1 MAALLRPYAELDDRL
16 LAQTLTYINLVVK
29 WNSRINRTAV
39 RGEEEMVVRHFGE
52 SFFAA
57 AKLLSREASSPVIDV
72 GSGAGFPGLPLAMWA
87 PGAPVTLIESHGKKA
102 VFLNEVIRALE
113 LGNARVFNG
122 RAEDYSARAE
132 LVTMRGVEKFRDA
145 LASATHL
152 VADGGRLALMI
163 GAGQVKDVPEL
174 TRQIQW
180 QNPVMVPGGHSRVL
194 LVGTK
199 PVKVE

>member
-29 WNSRINRTAV
+29 WNSRINLTAV
-39 RGEEEMVVRHFGE
+39 RGEQEMVRRHFGE

-57 AKLLSREASSPVIDV
+57 AKLLAREASSPVVDV

-87 PGAPVTLIESHGKKA
+87 TDAPVTLIESHGKKA

-122 RAEDYSARAE
+122 RAEDYSDRAE
-132 LVTMRGVEKFRDA
+132 LVTMRGVEKFKDA
-145 LASATHL
+145 LASATLL

>member
-1 MAALLRPYAELDDRL
+1 M
-16 LAQTLTYINLVVK
+16 
-29 WNSRINRTAV
+29 V
-39 RGEEEMVVRHFGE
+39 RCHFVD

-57 AKLLSREASSPVIDV
+57 AKLLSREASSPVVDV

-87 PGAPVTLIESHGKKA
+87 TDAPVMLIESHGKKA

-113 LGNARVFNG
+113 LGNTRVFNG
-122 RAEDYSARAE
+122 RAEDYSGQAE

-145 LASATHL
+145 LASATQL

-194 LVGTK
+194 LVGNQISK
-199 PVKVE
+199 SGIRIAPVAK